1 MVNAA
6 SKAVAGGASC
16 QNCDR
21 APIILSG
28 RCINCRSDMPPQ
40 GYLILSPG
48 FFQQVAGRELPGYVA
63 SAVQNVFVHV
73 DENQYGSVY

>member
-1 MVNAA
+1 MNY
-6 SKAVAGGASC
+6 
-16 QNCDR
+16 
-21 APIILSG
+21 
-28 RCINCRSDMPPQ
+28 RSDLPPQ
-40 GYLILSPG
+40 GYLVLSPG

>member
-1 MVNAA
+1 MYKLSVGYAP
-6 SKAVAGGASC
+6 AGVPHSFT
-16 QNCDR
+16 R
-21 APIILSG
+21 FFV
-28 RCINCRSDMPPQ
+28 
-40 GYLILSPG
+40 LSPG